1 MYFFVLIY
9 PKGENRMSWMRAV
22 FLLTVILVA
31 SGYRF
36 RCWWMCQDQTAIQ
49 NDYIEQRDR
58 CRDYA
63 QLKLDL
69 SLRNSGDMDNEQSRK
84 ARIIALFGEC
94 MANNGWS
101 MTSTTGLDKLGGGGQ
116 QAQHAGPK
124 QLQPGQARQ
133 DPTTAATAGDDR
145 AAISR
150 SAECAFA
157 RQAASVSSI
166 AAARAKA
173 CDLECAQRLR
183 LAPDAPRP
191 AACPSGP
198 TPSLA
203 TGGEHAV
210 PH

>member
-1 MYFFVLIY
+1 
-9 PKGENRMSWMRAV
+9 MSWARAA
-22 FLLTVILVA
+22 FLLTVIMMA

-58 CRDYA
+58 CREYA

-69 SLRNSGDMDNEQSRK
+69 SMRNNADPDTDQSRK
-84 ARIIALFGEC
+84 ARIISLFGEC
-94 MANNGWS
+94 MSNSGWS
-101 MTSTTGLDKLGGGGQ
+101 MTSTTGLDKLTGSQGQ
-116 QAQHAGPK
+116 QAAQASQAQG
-124 QLQPGQARQ
+124 QIQPGQSPSPAE
-133 DPTTAATAGDDR
+133 AAAENR
-145 AAISR
+145 AALSR

-166 AAARAKA
+166 ANARAKA

-198 TPSLA
+198 NPNLA
-203 TGGEHAV
+203 TGVERTA